1 MTVHLTMNGYRT
13 CCGWRL
19 GEVAAESYTTDPE
32 QVDCPDCSEH
42 LSETQYED
50 DIGYNTGYNTGYGDG
65 KSKAFFEME
74 HWQPNEHF
82 PGCGCRPCVVAR
94 SVIVKVLGQ
103 QSEE

>member
-13 CCGWRL
+13 CCGWPL
-19 GEVAAESYTTDPE
+19 GEVAAESYTTEPE
-32 QVDCPDCSEH
+32 QVDCPDCSEY

-50 DIGYNTGYNTGYGDG
+50 DIGYNTGYGDG

-94 SVIVKVLGQ
+94 SVIAKVLGQ